1 MMASNVNVP
10 EIRFKGFV
18 DAWTQRKFSD
28 IIKLVG
34 GATPFKQ
41 NADYWGGSIVW
52 LSSQEIK
59 DKYVT
64 SGTYTITQKAVDD
77 NTTKVVKSG
86 TPLIVTRSGILAKR
100 FPISIPTVDVAIN
113 QDIKALIYDEHEVGT
128 DFLVA
133 QLQKCEEYILK
144 SIIKGG
150 TTVQS
155 VNVPDLQKFEL
166 AFPAHLEQI
175 AVGNFFHT
183 LDDIITASQRKV
195 AGLKQLKAAY
205 LQQMFPQAGERVP
218 RVRFSEFT
226 GDWNEVKVGEI
237 AETYSGGTPSVGIKS
252 YYNGAIPFIRSAE
265 INSDKTELYLSND
278 GLKNSS
284 AKMVNVGT
292 ILYALYGATSG
303 EVGRSKI
310 AGAIN
315 QAILA
320 IEPKDNYN
328 FEFIAQWLRRQKES
342 IVSTYLQG
350 GQGNLSAAIIKE
362 LHISAP
368 LLAEQTAIGNFF
380 CNLDTQ
386 IAAKSEKLEKLKQI
400 KAAYLQK
407 MFI

>member
-1 MMASNVNVP
+1 MGEVVFGNISDSDWIEKEHIFDEGEYRIIQTGNLGNGEYLNKPNNAKYFHQANFDELKAN
-10 EIRFKGFV
+10 EIFPN
-18 DAWTQRKFSD
+18 D
-28 IIKLVG
+28 ILISRLAAPAGRTIILPDVG
-34 GATPFKQ
+34 
-41 NADYWGGSIVW
+41 SRM
-52 LSSQEIK
+52 
-59 DKYVT
+59 VT
-64 SGTYTITQKAVDD
+64 AVDVTVVRPND
-77 NTTKVVKSG
+77 NFNSYFFMTTMNSQK
-86 TPLIVTRSGILAKR
+86 IL
-100 FPISIPTVDVAIN
+100 D
-113 QDIKALIYDEHEVGT
+113 EVGKEVT
-128 DFLVA
+128 
-133 QLQKCEEYILK
+133 
-144 SIIKGG
+144 G
-150 TTVQS
+150 TTHKRIS
-155 VNVPDLQKFEL
+155 RKN
-166 AFPAHLEQI
+166 LENITLSTTSLPEQTAI
-175 AVGNFFHT
+175 GSFFHT